1 MQTANV
7 AYFQQKIQFS
17 GFPAYL
23 DGSLFQLIRI
33 SGVKLY
39 YILQVCFCS
48 LRYPPCSTHAPCY
61 FAVCGVPGLEHY
73 FINGRFFRKK
83 LLNTKYVF
91 WFSLQILCET
101 FLILRR
107 TERVVIMTVHTSS
120 CTVVIMTVHTVQLWS
135 WLYTRLHVQLWSQL
149 YTRLHVQLWS
159 WLYTQYSCDHNCTHV
174 QCRYSCQILMK
185 IKSPRQNF

>member
-107 TERVVIMTVHTSS
+107 TERVVIMTVHT
-120 CTVVIMTVHTVQLWS
+120 
-135 WLYTRLHVQLWSQL
+135 VQLWSQ
-149 YTRLHVQLWS
+149 
-159 WLYTQYSCDHNCTHV
+159 LYTQYSCDHNCTHV